1 MIISWDNI
9 GQHVLRV
16 SDNDSFHL
24 FATIEDE
31 QAYLFL
37 ELNGE
42 KHELA
47 WDANDFCRPGASS
60 LNSYDILEYYS
71 AVVTSATSRCCQDC
85 DMLDIEA
92 IKNELL
98 PGFWETWHKYGH
110 VSTASPDDIV

>member
-16 SDNDSFHL
+16 ADNDSFHL

-37 ELNGE
+37 ELNGQN
-42 KHELA
+42 HEIA
-47 WDANDFCRPGASS
+47 WDANDFCRPGASR

-71 AVVTSATSRCCQDC
+71 AVVTYATSRCCQNC
-85 DMLDIEA
+85 EALDITA
-92 IKNELL
+92 IKKELL
-98 PGFWETWHKYGH
+98 PSFWETWLKYGH